1 MDWVFKV
8 QMPSDEVVE
17 KAEKKP
23 MSLLL
28 PKSSKL
34 SGSREW
40 LTNLFSPNKTSKEK
54 TEEEVNEAE
63 DDLADEQIA
72 IEINGI
78 TLDQESMEENDQES
92 QIKRKS
98 PSEPI
103 SSMCS
108 SMRRQIIS
116 RAFYGWLSHRRHMK
130 IIRKHLGDL
139 TYKEAPMVPNP
150 QWHEGVTPS
159 WLASIDWQFLRQNP
173 DALQAFEREIDW
185 KIYLGGIE
193 ASLRKEVWPYIL
205 GHYKWSFTP
214 EDKVKADQKVKVA
227 YENRLSDWMAIE
239 AIVRQ
244 RDRETTAACIAKL
257 AGNKIS

>member
-1 MDWVFKV
+1 MKEENPELKVQKVDWVFKV
-8 QMPSDEVVE
+8 QIPNDEVV
-17 KAEKKP
+17 KKVEKKP

-34 SGSREW
+34 SGSRKW
-40 LTNLFSPNKTSKEK
+40 LTNLFSPNKTSKSST
-54 TEEEVNEAE
+54 TEEEEVDAAACHQ
-63 DDLADEQIA
+63 DDLPDEQIA

-78 TLDQESMEENDQES
+78 TMDQESIEAEDGENQES

-103 SSMCS
+103 SNMCS

-139 TYKEAPMVPNP
+139 TYKEAPQVITDP
-150 QWHEGVTPS
+150 QWHEGVTQD
-159 WLASIDWQFLRQNP
+159 WLASIDWYSIRQSQ
-173 DALQAFEREIDW
+173 DALQAFEKEIDL

-193 ASLRKEVWPYIL
+193 AGVRKEVSYYYTVFENHRKSLRQHCERSELCLHFEW
-205 GHYKWSFTP
+205 T
-214 EDKVKADQKVKVA
+214 KVH
-227 YENRLSDWMAIE
+227 
-239 AIVRQ
+239 
-244 RDRETTAACIAKL
+244 
-257 AGNKIS
+257 